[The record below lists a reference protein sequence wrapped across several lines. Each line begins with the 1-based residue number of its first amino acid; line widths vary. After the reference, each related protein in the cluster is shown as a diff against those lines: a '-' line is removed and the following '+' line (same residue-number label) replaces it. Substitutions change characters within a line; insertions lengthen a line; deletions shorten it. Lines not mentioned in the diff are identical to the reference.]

1 MKIVCI
7 GDIHG
12 RPQWQKIVM
21 RESDSD
27 LFIFHG
33 DYVTSAE
40 GLSIENQI
48 KEFEKILEFKENF
61 AEKVCLLAGNHDLE
75 HILPSL
81 GLTTSFDLNLH
92 KWFLKNLDKILSNLQ
107 IVYTDE
113 RQKIIFSHGG
123 VSKTWMNKIGIDKID
138 DINTQPLKSFAFS
151 NHNDSDN
158 SGDSPEQPPTWIRP
172 EALLGHMVDD
182 YMQIVGHTPMKEILN
197 LKNLWCID
205 TLLKQYLVIEN
216 GNFIIKDT

>member
-12 RPQWQKIVM
+12 RTQWQKIIN
-21 RESDSD
+21 RESVSD

-40 GLSIENQI
+40 GLSIESQI
-48 KEFEKILEFKENF
+48 AEFEKILDLKESLAN
-61 AEKVCLLAGNHDLE
+61 KVCLLAGNHDLE
-75 HILPSL
+75 HIIPSL
-81 GLTTSFDLNLH
+81 GKTTCFDLNLH

-107 IVYTDE
+107 IVYVEE
-113 RQKIIFSHGG
+113 RQRIIFSHGG
-123 VSKTWMNKIGIDKID
+123 VSTSWMKRIGIDNVD
-138 DINTQPLKSFAFS
+138 DINSQPLKSFAFY
-151 NHNDSDN
+151 DN
-158 SGDSPEQPPTWIRP
+158 EADISGDSPEQPPTWIRP
-172 EALLGHMVDD
+172 GALLGHMVDD
-182 YMQIVGHTPMKEILN
+182 YTQIVGHTPMKEILN

-216 GNFIIKDT
+216 GNFIIKEV